1 MKINKKGFT
10 LVELLIVIGIL
21 AVLSTA
27 TVLVLNPAQILAES
41 RDTQRLNDLGSISS
55 AISLYLATQTA
66 NNPPF
71 TTITNCTVGTT
82 VYGGAAGSCA
92 ENKTRTVGTT
102 GWVNVALGNTSGGS
116 PLSVLPIDPT
126 QSTEH
131 YYVFK
136 ADKDTMKFELNT
148 NMESN
153 KYSYS
158 AGPPVKAG
166 VEGNTADGGNNDNVY
181 EVGSNLSLLP

>member
-27 TVLVLNPAQILAES
+27 TVLILNPAEILKET
-41 RDTQRLNDLGSISS
+41 RDSQRLNDMASISS
-55 AISLYLATQTA
+55 AISLYLATATT
-66 NNPPF
+66 PTF

-92 ENKTRTVGTT
+92 ENNTRTVGTT
-102 GWVNVALGNTSGGS
+102 GWVNVALGDTSGGS

-166 VEGNTADGGNNDNVY
+166 VEGNTAEGGNNDNVY

>member
-27 TVLVLNPAQILAES
+27 TVLILNPAQILAES

-92 ENKTRTVGTT
+92 ENNTRTVGAT

-136 ADKDTMKFELNT
+136 ADDATTKFELNT

-158 AGPPVKAG
+158 ASPLKAG
-166 VEGNTADGGNNDNVY
+166 VEGDTADGGNNDNVY

>member
-1 MKINKKGFT
+1 MTKKGFT

-55 AISLYLATQTA
+55 AISLYLATATT
-66 NNPPF
+66 PTF

-92 ENKTRTVGTT
+92 EKNTRTVGTT

-136 ADKDTMKFELNT
+136 ADSATTKFELNT

-158 AGPPVKAG
+158 ASPLKAG
-166 VEGNTADGGNNDNVY
+166 VEGDTADGGNNDNVY
-181 EVGSNLSLLP
+181 EVGSNFSLLP

>member
-27 TVLVLNPAQILAES
+27 TVLVLNPAEILKET
-41 RDTQRLNDLGSISS
+41 RDSQRLNDMASISS
-55 AISLYLATQTA
+55 AISLYLATATT
-66 NNPPF
+66 PTF

-92 ENKTRTVGTT
+92 EKNTRTVGTT
-102 GWVNVALGNTSGGS
+102 GWVNVALGDTSGGS

-166 VEGNTADGGNNDNVY
+166 VEGDTADGGNNDNVY